1 MEDSE
6 KISGDN
12 GAGCATLQMCLVP
25 TIYVRGSAVVSV
37 PNPVLDILTEKAR
50 RTGENVLTTKRDQ
63 GARERSLCLQ
73 SQHWLGEGRSGD
85 PAAFL
90 AMRPCLRGMR

>member
-50 RTGENVLTTKRDQ
+50 RTGENVLTTKRPGCA
-63 GARERSLCLQ
+63 GA
-73 SQHWLGEGRSGD
+73 GPV
-85 PAAFL
+85 PAVPAL
-90 AMRPCLRGMR
+90 AR